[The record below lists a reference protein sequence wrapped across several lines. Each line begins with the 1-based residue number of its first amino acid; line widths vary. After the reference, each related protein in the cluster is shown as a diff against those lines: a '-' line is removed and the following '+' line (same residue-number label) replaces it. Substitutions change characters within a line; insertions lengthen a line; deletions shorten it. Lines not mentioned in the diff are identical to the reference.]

1 MTTMVE
7 EESKVIPFVP
17 TSSFYFSHGV
27 QAFQNR
33 YFDRAVRWLRKA
45 IEINENEPL
54 YKCQLSVVYTE
65 VGSYHAANQL
75 LTDVLRDKGD
85 AYPDC
90 YYLMANNYAHL
101 GLFQDASRHIDT
113 YMEKDEDGE
122 FREAAEQLKEM
133 IDSLEPEE
141 REEFQFDE
149 EDELLVYQE
158 TVHYHL
164 EHHEWQEALALLDE
178 MMELFPSF
186 PLTKHQYAY
195 ALFHT
200 GKQEAAVEMER
211 DWAEESPEDIHC
223 HINLV
228 TFYVEM
234 NQFELVKHHIHQL
247 KNVFPMHEEQ
257 QLAVATALTRAGEY
271 TEAAERFRKLG
282 KKAVKNRYQY
292 MKWYS
297 IASFHT
303 GDPHKAEELWKKGR
317 ARFPVLT
324 ETEGPWIIG

>member
-1 MTTMVE
+1 MTTMVKDE
-7 EESKVIPFVP
+7 KNVIPFVP
-17 TSSFYFSHGV
+17 NSSFYFSHGV
-27 QAFQNR
+27 QAFQKR
-33 YFDRAVRWLRKA
+33 SFDRAVRWLKKA

-101 GLFQDASRHIDT
+101 GLFKDASRYVET
-113 YMEKDEDGE
+113 YIEKDEDGE
-122 FREAAEQLKEM
+122 FREAADQLKEM
-133 IDSLEPEE
+133 LDSVEPEE
-141 REEFQFDE
+141 EEEFQFDE

-164 EHHEWQEALALLDE
+164 EHHEWTEALGLLEE
-178 MMELFPSF
+178 MMHLFPSF
-186 PLTKHQYAY
+186 PLTNHQYAY

-200 GKQEAAVEMER
+200 GEHEAAIAMER
-211 DWAEESPEDIHC
+211 EWLEESPEDIHC
-223 HINLV
+223 HINLI

-234 NQFELVKHHIHQL
+234 NQYELMKHHVFQL

-257 QLAVATALTRAGEY
+257 QLAVAVALTRASEY
-271 TEAAERFRKLG
+271 VEAVDRFRQLG

-292 MKWYS
+292 LKWYS
-297 IASFHT
+297 IASFHA
-303 GDPHKAEELWKKGR
+303 GNPYKSEELWKKGVH
-317 ARFPVLT
+317 RFPDLT
-324 ETEGPWIIG
+324 KSDGPWITG